1 MLAGLGRP
9 GEPAPF
15 ANIRETFLFEPC
27 MSQASAIAL
36 GLDFGTE
43 SVRALFVDL
52 EGNEKG
58 SSVVA
63 YPHGQITEFLP
74 GSDSRLPAD
83 FALQHPLDWVESAAQ
98 AVRMAVA
105 SGPIDA
111 AQVISIGVDF
121 TSCTMLPALNNG
133 TPLCV
138 ESRWAAERFAWPK
151 LWKHHGAKSQTDR
164 INAVARQR
172 NEPWLDRYGGIIGLE
187 WFFPKILETLEN
199 APEVYDATEVWL
211 EAGDW
216 FVWQLVGGAASQLPR
231 STCQAGYKALWHRG
245 DGFPSA
251 EFFGALHPK
260 LADVVKTKMPGRML
274 APGQSAGRLSAEMA
288 GRFGLPAGIP
298 VSAATIDAHAGVP
311 GAGAY
316 QPGTLVMVMGTS
328 SCHMLNATV
337 ERAVPGVAGVVEEGI
352 LPGYFGYETGQA
364 AVGDAFD
371 WFRRAM
377 GHESFERLTKLAV
390 ALAPGADGVLCAD
403 WFNGCRTP
411 LMDGSLKGA
420 FTGLSL
426 SHGTHHL
433 YRALMEASACGLR
446 WIVDILRTSG
456 VPVERF
462 IATGGLPHHNPLLI
476 QIYADVLGSPIGVHP
491 SKHGPALGAA
501 ILGVLAA
508 GKEVGGFTSS
518 SAAIAAMAGEKPDI
532 PERSLRT
539 VTPNP
544 EAHETYNE
552 VYKRYR
558 ALAEALVGLK

>member
-1 MLAGLGRP
+1 
-9 GEPAPF
+9 
-15 ANIRETFLFEPC
+15 LFEPV
-27 MSQASAIAL
+27 MSQTSAIAL

-52 EGNEKG
+52 EGNEKA
-58 SSVVA
+58 SAVIT
-63 YPHGQITEFLP
+63 YPHGQIVDSLP
-74 GSDSRLPAD
+74 GTNERLPAD

-98 AVRMAVA
+98 VVRTGIANGSLDPA
-105 SGPIDA
+105 S
-111 AQVISIGVDF
+111 VISIGVDF
-121 TSCTMLPALNNG
+121 TSCTMLPALRNG

-138 ESRWAAERFAWPK
+138 ESRWAAEKFAWPK

-164 INAVARQR
+164 INAVARER
-172 NEPWLDRYGGIIGLE
+172 NEPWLARYGGTIGLE

-199 APEVYDATEVWL
+199 APAVYEATEVWL

-216 FVWQLVGGAASQLPR
+216 FVWQLVGGDASQLPR
-231 STCQAGYKALWHRG
+231 STCQAGYKGMWHRR
-245 DGFPSA
+245 DGFPSPD
-251 EFFGALHPK
+251 FFHAVHPQ
-260 LADVVKTKMPGRML
+260 LADVVKTKMPGRMV
-274 APGQSAGRLSAEMA
+274 APGQAAGRLAA
-288 GRFGLPAGIP
+288 AIADRFGLPAGIP

-311 GAGAY
+311 GAGAAE
-316 QPGTLVMVMGTS
+316 PGTLVMVMGTS

-337 ERAVPGVAGVVEEGI
+337 EQTVPGVAGVVEEGI

-390 ALAPGADGVLCAD
+390 ALAPGADGVLCMD

-420 FTGLSL
+420 FTGLTL

-446 WIVDILRTSG
+446 WIVDMLRESG

-462 IATGGLPHHNPLLI
+462 IATGGLPHHNPLLV

-508 GKEVGGFTSS
+508 GKEVGGFANSS
-518 SAAIAAMAGEKPDI
+518 HAIAAMAGANPNKPD
-532 PERSLRT
+532 RALRT
-539 VTPNP
+539 VTPNA
-544 EAHETYNE
+544 EAHAKYND

-558 ALAEALVGLK
+558 TLADALVKLKTT